1 MKRSRGGN
9 PSKRAANGSKTTPKS
24 SAPELSA
31 AGSGSGL
38 PSQGSSEDPF
48 PIGECPY
55 GLVGNIAKVPGTWWG
70 GFYKGDDRK
79 RASIV
84 DYYPVFQ
91 FSKGKHQAWVLDV
104 AEDDQTYPCSY
115 YDICHFLDAADRP
128 SDYVPSDDEDADRDE
143 VSDEDDGSEDS
154 KPKKKKSKAPATT
167 AVKKDRTYINEN
179 NYCLQFRWNLFDQM
193 AAVAR
198 MVQCR
203 VGSQILM
210 LTSTSALLERPPKGN
225 VPWKDARASLPMDA
239 LHVTCVYVFLFVLMI
254 TYIEKAE

>member
-1 MKRSRGGN
+1 M
-9 PSKRAANGSKTTPKS
+9 
-24 SAPELSA
+24 
-31 AGSGSGL
+31 
-38 PSQGSSEDPF
+38 
-48 PIGECPY
+48 
-55 GLVGNIAKVPGTWWG
+55 
-70 GFYKGDDRK
+70 
-79 RASIV
+79 
-84 DYYPVFQ
+84 
-91 FSKGKHQAWVLDV
+91 
-104 AEDDQTYPCSY
+104 
-115 YDICHFLDAADRP
+115 DAADRP

-193 AAVAR
+193 AAVCQDGA
-198 MVQCR
+198 VQGGR
-203 VGSQILM
+203 SQILM

-254 TYIEKAE
+254 TYIEKG